1 MTWTQLRRSLVAAG
15 IALMIALPGASPA
28 QLITKKLQRHMV
40 LITIDS
46 KALRG
51 NLIGDPSRR
60 EMAILLPPNY
70 YKEPKR
76 RFPVVYLLH
85 GLGERKEGHV
95 RTARM
100 FETFFDTMKAGR
112 LSPTILV
119 AVDGSTSFGGSY
131 YSNSPTIGNFEEYVG
146 VEIVG
151 TVDSLY
157 RTIADRDGRAI
168 AGFSMG
174 GFGAIKLGMKYPQV
188 FSQVGSLSGSP
199 LAIRFR
205 KQIYR
210 SAMLNHKRP
219 ASLDELRQNIT
230 FEKNWSLAAAY
241 AKAAAFSPNPARP
254 PLYLDLPFENRETDE
269 DDPVWQRWWDDDPLA
284 AVAANQKNLRAMEM
298 IYLDQ
303 GDDETTLGTEEFDR
317 ELTRYGI
324 GHTHYIFRGD
334 HVDRLPARYLRM
346 LRMFSV
352 RWDP

>member
-1 MTWTQLRRSLVAAG
+1 
-15 IALMIALPGASPA
+15 
-28 QLITKKLQRHMV
+28 
-40 LITIDS
+40 
-46 KALRG
+46 
-51 NLIGDPSRR
+51 
-60 EMAILLPPNY
+60 
-70 YKEPKR
+70 
-76 RFPVVYLLH
+76 
-85 GLGERKEGHV
+85 
-95 RTARM
+95 
-100 FETFFDTMKAGR
+100 
-112 LSPTILV
+112 
-119 AVDGSTSFGGSY
+119 
-131 YSNSPTIGNFEEYVG
+131 
-146 VEIVG
+146 
-151 TVDSLY
+151 
-157 RTIADRDGRAI
+157 
-168 AGFSMG
+168 
-174 GFGAIKLGMKYPQV
+174 
-188 FSQVGSLSGSP
+188 
-199 LAIRFR
+199 
-205 KQIYR
+205 
-210 SAMLNHKRP
+210 MLNHKRP